1 MEILNSSDYIN
12 EKLSEN
18 ASLFMKRL
26 EYHLLPITGKD
37 EYFYI
42 LWASGFLYERRVL
55 FTNTSS
61 VADNV
66 LGAVLVIISFIP

>member
-1 MEILNSSDYIN
+1 MPTPWAKNSQKSCFLVSVEILNSSDYIN

-26 EYHLLPITGKD
+26 EYCLLPITGKD

-42 LWASGFLYERRVL
+42 L
-55 FTNTSS
+55 
-61 VADNV
+61 
-66 LGAVLVIISFIP
+66 